1 MYKLVNA
8 LSKNMGDAGGQK
20 LIGTVSKLDA
30 QGISAFLKNVV
41 VTVQLNEGDGDAGG
55 ITLYLT
61 TGDNWDDDHIITARA
76 VPGYGGTVSLTAM
89 RSIEADAERLTSN
102 EGQIYLWAEMTDIS
116 YTSDVYLRMVIET
129 WGYFVEFTEE

>member
-8 LSKNMGDAGGQK
+8 LSKNMGDSGGQK

-129 WGYFVEFTEE
+129 WGYFVEFDEA